1 MFVVSFVTFG
11 GRNVQWMWI
20 ERFMKISTN
29 LRKLCHEK
37 EWAKVEKDFGQ
48 GTLDGLKRIGQF
60 DPDKSWTP
68 VPEDD
73 E

>member
-1 MFVVSFVTFG
+1 
-11 GRNVQWMWI
+11 VQWMWI
-20 ERFMKISTN
+20 ECFMKLSTN

-37 EWAKVEKDFGQ
+37 EGAKIEKDFGQ
-48 GTLDGLKRIGQF
+48 GTFDEFKRIGQF